1 MILKGINLKKAYGN
15 LEVVKGVSLEISEAE
30 MVAIIGPSGAGKSTL
45 LHMLSTLDSID
56 SGEVLYKGNSLTSLP
71 TKELNVLRNKTFGF
85 IFQFHHLLPE
95 FSAIENIC
103 IPAWIAQQ
111 SKKQSNLR
119 AMELLERMGLSGRAD
134 HKPSELS
141 GGEQQRVAI
150 ARALMNKPS
159 IIFADEPTGNLDSAN
174 AEQINNLFVE
184 LKKELNQTF
193 VIVTH
198 NDKLAKLADRII
210 SMKDGVLV

>member
-1 MILKGINLKKAYGN
+1 MLRGIDLKKRYGN
-15 LEVVKGVSLEISEAE
+15 LEVVKGVNIDISESE
-30 MVAIIGPSGAGKSTL
+30 MVAIVGPSGAGKSTL
-45 LHMLSTLDSID
+45 LHMLSTLDTID
-56 SGEVLYKGNSLTSLP
+56 DGDVIFKGQSLRKLS
-71 TKELNVLRNKTFGF
+71 TKDLNAIRNNTFGF

-103 IPAWIAQQ
+103 IPAWIANKGKRE
-111 SKKQSNLR
+111 STLR
-119 AMELLERMGLSGRAD
+119 AMELLDRMGLSGRAE

-150 ARALMNKPS
+150 ARALMNKPA

-174 AEQINNLFVE
+174 ADQVNQLFVE
-184 LKKELNQTF
+184 LKNEMKQTF

-198 NDKLAKLADRII
+198 YDKLANLADRII
-210 SMKDGVLV
+210 RMKDGIIA

>member
-1 MILKGINLKKAYGN
+1 MLQGINLKKSYGN
-15 LEVVKGVSLEISEAE
+15 LEVVKSVNLSIEEAE

-45 LHMLSTLDSID
+45 LHMLSTLDTID
-56 SGEVLYKGNSLTSLP
+56 SGEVLFKNKSLTKLS
-71 TKELNVLRNKTFGF
+71 TTDLNHLRNKTFGF

-95 FSAIENIC
+95 FTAIENIC
-103 IPAWIAQQ
+103 IPAWIAKQG
-111 SKKQSNLR
+111 KKESAKR
-119 AMELLERMGLSGRAD
+119 ASELLERMGLSGRAD

-150 ARALMNKPS
+150 ARALMNKPA

-174 AEQINNLFVE
+174 ADQVNQLFVE
-184 LKKELNQTF
+184 LNKEMNQTF

-198 NDKLAKLADRII
+198 NDKLASLANRII
-210 SMKDGVLV
+210 RMKDGIIV

>member
-1 MILKGINLKKAYGN
+1 MLQGINLKKSYGN
-15 LEVVKGVSLEISEAE
+15 LEVVKGVNLTIEEGE

-45 LHMLSTLDSID
+45 LHMLSTLDTID
-56 SGEVLYKGNSLTSLP
+56 SGDVLFKNKSLT
-71 TKELNVLRNKTFGF
+71 KLNNRDLNSLRNKTFGF

-103 IPAWIAQQ
+103 IPAWIANQ
-111 SKKQSNLR
+111 SKKTSTLR

-150 ARALMNKPS
+150 ARALMNKPA

-174 AEQINNLFVE
+174 AEQVNQLFVE
-184 LKKELNQTF
+184 LKKEMNQTF

-198 NDKLAKLADRII
+198 NDKLASLADRII
-210 SMKDGVLV
+210 RMKDGLIA

>member
-1 MILKGINLKKAYGN
+1 MILKGINLKKTYGN
-15 LEVVKGVSLEISEAE
+15 LEVVKGVSLEIAEAE

-45 LHMLSTLDSID
+45 LHMLSTLDTID
-56 SGEVLYKGNSLTSLP
+56 SGEVLYKGISLTSLP

-111 SKKQSNLR
+111 SKKQSTLR
-119 AMELLERMGLSGRAD
+119 AMELLDRMGLSGRAD

-210 SMKDGVLV
+210 SMKDGILA